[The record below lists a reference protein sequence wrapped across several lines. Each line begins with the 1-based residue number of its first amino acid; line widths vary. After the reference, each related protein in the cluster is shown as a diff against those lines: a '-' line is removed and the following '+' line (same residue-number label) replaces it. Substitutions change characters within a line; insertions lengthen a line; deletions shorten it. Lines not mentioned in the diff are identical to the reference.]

1 MGEKPITI
9 APIKQYFTRFVK
21 PFFFAAIHIY
31 WGFFFVI
38 VDIENRYRT
47 IFLKRLAKGLYGKR
61 VPLFFQHKVTSIVDV
76 TTVIWSGVS
85 VEGNFIF
92 APIHSKVTLHSPRLK
107 SP

>member
-21 PFFFAAIHIY
+21 PFFLLQSTFI
-31 WGFFFVI
+31 GFFFVI